1 MNETA
6 DIRTLG
12 RHHSVREQ
20 KQSLEW
26 KQRPLLRSRKQKLTA
41 VTWSSR
47 TAKAAKGCC
56 NKKSEVRWLRRRKIA
71 IERIRIEQRNAFVLA
86 SFRGHRGWAPA
97 AARLERDTA
106 EVADQERPI
115 KQKANG
121 CAQEVDQEKAQKV
134 KSRRGRD

>member
-1 MNETA
+1 M
-6 DIRTLG
+6 
-12 RHHSVREQ
+12 V
-20 KQSLEW
+20 
-26 KQRPLLRSRKQKLTA
+26 TA

-56 NKKSEVRWLRRRKIA
+56 NKKSEVRWLRRRKIARIPKEA